1 MPRHATLVLL
11 AASLALAACE
21 RSGWRISQRLAVAVE
36 SATTTIDMTEV
47 APFDWDRMCVLGPY
61 SGPRQAREVLGF
73 DWAVED
79 KSDIGSLD
87 TMTLIVFVQGRDVV
101 AYAEHPRGQGDLA
114 ALRSRCLE
122 RGAARLIHRPS
133 PEDRMQ
139 LVAEG
144 EDAKANAAEASAEPV
159 APPASSASSATGE
172 RRP

>member
-1 MPRHATLVLL
+1 MPRLATLILL

-47 APFDWDRMCVLGPY
+47 APFDWDRVCVLRPY
-61 SGPRQAREVLGF
+61 SGPNQAREVLGF

-87 TMTLIVFVQGRDVV
+87 AISLLVFVQGREVV

-114 ALRSRCLE
+114 LLKPWCLD
-122 RGAARLIHRPS
+122 RGAAHLVRMPS
-133 PEDRMQ
+133 PDAPKR

-144 EDAKANAAEASAEPV
+144 QVEETDSAPASGEPV
-159 APPASSASSATGE
+159 APPASAASGATPG